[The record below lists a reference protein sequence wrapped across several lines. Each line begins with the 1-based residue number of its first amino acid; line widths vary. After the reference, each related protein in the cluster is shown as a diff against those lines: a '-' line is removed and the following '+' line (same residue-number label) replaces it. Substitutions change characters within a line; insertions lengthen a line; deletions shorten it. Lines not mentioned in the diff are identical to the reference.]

1 MTCRQFDGTVIFTG
15 NKDTTMGILFFSI
28 AGALWCAHRNRED
41 WMQYLIS
48 FGVGAVCFAVIY
60 LTMTVAFG
68 GEV

>member
-1 MTCRQFDGTVIFTG
+1 
-15 NKDTTMGILFFSI
+15 MGILFFSI